1 MSSSQGERTL
11 GGRGGEGGGGREQ
24 TKANKEERRG
34 ENSEILSERTF

>member
-11 GGRGGEGGGGREQ
+11 GGGGGEGGGGREQ